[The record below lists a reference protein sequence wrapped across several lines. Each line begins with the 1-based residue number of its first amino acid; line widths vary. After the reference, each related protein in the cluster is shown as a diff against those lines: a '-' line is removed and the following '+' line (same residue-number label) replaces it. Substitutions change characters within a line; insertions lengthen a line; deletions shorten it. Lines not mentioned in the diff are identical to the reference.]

1 MRLTAGRPRGLRRH
15 DGDSGS
21 PLMQAIES
29 GMNRSQ
35 LVFVIIVNALF
46 TLLIASTAYLLYA
59 LRRPGTEAPIVLEVV
74 TPPAAGQAAAG
85 VADDSTPLPPVG
97 EEAGGEAVGA
107 ATITT
112 RTYTIREGD
121 TLGAIADLFGV
132 AQSSLAALNGI
143 SNPNLIVPGRTL
155 MIPDF
160 TGAAH
165 TTAAA
170 APDAAD
176 LVVQVLNAGLYAEE
190 VVVIVN
196 VRHPAM
202 DLSTWSVVTRAD
214 GAYRFPQMPPL
225 LPGESVRLFSRTGT
239 DTAYDKHWGRTP
251 TIWGPGTAISLHD
264 PNGTEVLSI
273 VVS

>member
-15 DGDSGS
+15 DGDSGR
-21 PLMQAIES
+21 PFMQAIES

-74 TPPAAGQAAAG
+74 TPPAAGQAAAS
-85 VADDSTPLPPVG
+85 VADTPTPLPPVG
-97 EEAGGEAVGA
+97 EEAVGA
-107 ATITT
+107 ATIAT

-132 AQSSLAALNGI
+132 AQSSLAALNDI

-165 TTAAA
+165 TGAAA
-170 APDAAD
+170 TPDAAD
-176 LVVQVLNAGLYAEE
+176 LAVQVLNPGLYAEE

-196 VRHPAM
+196 VSHPAM
-202 DLSTWSVVTRAD
+202 DLSAWSVVTGAD